1 VGNSQV
7 KSQAKGKEEIK
18 SPKKS
23 LSGSGTSNAGIPN
36 KKNETRAIDNVPT
49 PKKVDSN
56 GLVLSPKQSRTK

>member
-1 VGNSQV
+1 MGNSQV

-23 LSGSGTSNAGIPN
+23 LSGSGTNAGIPN
-36 KKNETRAIDNVPT
+36 KKNETKAIDNVPT
-49 PKKVDSN
+49 PKKVDST